1 VLLLVASCGPRNSPD
16 RVPGEEARPAAHF
29 EAIPDAL
36 LVRFEDVHG
45 EGFSRE
51 SWEIEVLQMGS
62 DIHVRGSLRTAGA
75 SVPVFRTLSRAEYER
90 FWQWM
95 KEFPL
100 EDLRVEES
108 VGEPEETWRK
118 TFEVDVVLPTK
129 RIRSRN
135 RWVRPLHGNVWI
147 SEVENHLHQMLLD
160 YVEEELDKPPM
171 PPDSSA
177 SPGAGAN
184 EDDPAATPR
193 EAMTRDLKS
202 R

>member
-1 VLLLVASCGPRNSPD
+1 
-16 RVPGEEARPAAHF
+16 
-29 EAIPDAL
+29 
-36 LVRFEDVHG
+36 
-45 EGFSRE
+45 
-51 SWEIEVLQMGS
+51 
-62 DIHVRGSLRTAGA
+62 
-75 SVPVFRTLSRAEYER
+75 
-90 FWQWM
+90 
-95 KEFPL
+95 
-100 EDLRVEES
+100 
-108 VGEPEETWRK
+108 
-118 TFEVDVVLPTK
+118 
-129 RIRSRN
+129 
-135 RWVRPLHGNVWI
+135 VWI